1 MLTVVKF
8 DKSVMEWIQQ
18 HLKTRR
24 MDRLMLWATRMGD
37 GGALWL
43 LISFL
48 LLCREKTRHA
58 GFALVFCVVICAAV
72 GNLAIKPIFRR
83 TRPCNLNFSLPLL
96 LKRPVDSSF
105 PSCHTLTSFAAA
117 VTVCQTGGFLGA
129 AAFFLASL
137 ISFSRMYLYVH
148 YPSDVL
154 IGAVI
159 GVAAGRFFLA

>member
-1 MLTVVKF
+1 M
-8 DKSVMEWIQQ
+8 DK
-18 HLKTRR
+18 
-24 MDRLMLWATRMGD
+24 LMLLSTRLGD

-43 LISFL
+43 LLSL
-48 LLCREKTRHA
+48 LLLYHEDTRHA
-58 GFALVFCVVICAAV
+58 GFALLLCVVICAAV

-83 TRPCNLNFSLPLL
+83 TRPCNINFSLPLL
-96 LKRPVDSSF
+96 LKRPIDSSF

-117 VTVCQTGGFLGA
+117 VTICQTGGFLGTA
-129 AAFFLASL
+129 SFFFASL

-159 GVAAGRFFLA
+159 GVAAGGFFLA

>member
-1 MLTVVKF
+1 
-8 DKSVMEWIQQ
+8 
-18 HLKTRR
+18 
-24 MDRLMLWATRMGD
+24 MGD

-43 LISFL
+43 LISVL
-48 LLCREKTRHA
+48 LIFREKTRHA
-58 GFALVFCVVICAAV
+58 GFALIFCIVVCAAI
-72 GNLAIKPIFRR
+72 GNFAIKPFFKR
-83 TRPCNLNFSLPLL
+83 TRPCNINFSLPLL

-117 VTVCQTGGFLGA
+117 VTVCQAGGILGTA
-129 AAFFLASL
+129 SFFLASL

-159 GVAAGRFFLA
+159 GVAAGRFFMA